1 MNRKSFAFFVA
12 LLIHIVIFLILYII
26 AIQASKEVTKHPKKE
41 KRVKIALKDFKIQK
55 PKKHKTSGQ
64 IKQKPKP
71 KPPLIAPPMPKGG
84 QLKKIVQKPLPKYN
98 PKQKKKTPHLNEPKS
113 KIQEK
118 KQEKPQNKV
127 EKLPPSKNTPFIPYE
142 EKKTKEQNLTKK
154 ESKKSENPLYS
165 LLSEDHSSEEQQQK
179 KKTPTA
185 SSGVMQNIKELYGEE
200 FGKLSPGQQQYIL
213 DNQEIM
219 RRITQQVLNR
229 VARVN
234 IPRDLSVNTYNVIE
248 FKLHPDGS
256 MTDFRFIKKSGVYI
270 LDETTKE
277 TIEYAYSKYPHPKET
292 TLIRY
297 NVFYNLA
304 RY

>member
-12 LLIHIVIFLILYII
+12 LLIHIVIFLLLYII
-26 AIQASKEVTKHPKKE
+26 FIQASKEISVRPKQE
-41 KRVKIALKDFKIQK
+41 KRVKISLKEFKVQK
-55 PKKHKTSGQ
+55 PKKAKKSGQ

-71 KPPLIAPPMPKGG
+71 TPIAPPMPKGG

-98 PKQKKKTPHLNEPKS
+98 PKKKKITPRLNKQKSTPQKPK
-113 KIQEK
+113 K
-118 KQEKPQNKV
+118 KPVPKKRV
-127 EKLPPSKNTPFIPYE
+127 EKLPPSKNKPLIPFE
-142 EKKTKEQNLTKK
+142 EKKNKEQDLIKK
-154 ESKKSENPLYS
+154 ESTVNSNPLYS
-165 LLSEDHSSEEQQQK
+165 LLSEDHSQEEQQQK
-179 KKTPTA
+179 KKTLSS

-234 IPRDLSVNTYNVIE
+234 LPRDINVNAYNIIE

-256 MTDFRFIKKSGVYI
+256 MSDFRFIKKSGVYI